1 MADRLVVK
9 WSVEALTQ
17 VPMGALCEVTCRGS
31 PTEFFLVCNSTNRW
45 YSCNLFS
52 TSSEPSLADVLVL
65 ARESLAPL
73 QEGLA
78 RHGRRLQCLGV
89 RFWGEEGCNL
99 HWGDDLERFFAGGEL
114 PREIDLQNRRVADLV
129 FLVDALDPNSPPP
142 R

>member
-1 MADRLVVK
+1 
-9 WSVEALTQ
+9 
-17 VPMGALCEVTCRGS
+17 
-31 PTEFFLVCNSTNRW
+31 
-45 YSCNLFS
+45 
-52 TSSEPSLADVLVL
+52 
-65 ARESLAPL
+65 
-73 QEGLA
+73 
-78 RHGRRLQCLGV
+78 V